1 MFQTIKAFLPG
12 MIAKGGGAI
21 VNMASIASSV
31 RAVPNRFAYTS
42 SKAAVVG
49 LTKSVA
55 LDFIGKGIRCNAI
68 CPGTVD
74 SPSLKE
80 RIQTEAT
87 RTSRSVAEVTA
98 AFEARQPLGRL
109 ARPEE
114 IANLVLYLASDE
126 SSFTTGTIHLIDGGW
141 SN

>member
-1 MFQTIKAFLPG
+1 
-12 MIAKGGGAI
+12 
-21 VNMASIASSV
+21 
-31 RAVPNRFAYTS
+31 
-42 SKAAVVG
+42 VVG

-68 CPGTVD
+68 CPGTVE

-80 RIQTEAT
+80 RIQAEAA
-87 RTSRSVAEVTA
+87 RTSRTVADVTA
-98 AFEARQPLGRL
+98 QFEARQPMGRL

-114 IANLVLYLASDE
+114 IANLALYLASDE

>member
-1 MFQTIKAFLPG
+1 M
-12 MIAKGGGAI
+12 
-21 VNMASIASSV
+21 
-31 RAVPNRFAYTS
+31 
-42 SKAAVVG
+42 VG

-68 CPGTVD
+68 CPGTVE

-80 RIQTEAT
+80 RIQAEAA
-87 RTSRSVAEVTA
+87 RTNRSVEEVSA
-98 AFEARQPLGRL
+98 AFAARQPLGRL

-114 IANLVLYLASDE
+114 IASLALYLASDE